1 MKKAILFALILVV
14 SVACVFSSISVERH
28 SVRLHSTIDASTPAF
43 QFEFTS
49 GQANPNTVVVTNAD
63 AEIFDPNKDYNEYG
77 TEAAAIEVANIA
89 KEDLDLLFTVKLAN
103 KAKCNEI
110 YTLRFL
116 AGSFAVTRNGQP
128 GTLDPDLNPVVEASS
143 DINFRLGV
151 TATNISETGLKLR
164 FNGTNCTEGS
174 LATYRVHYTA
184 DDSIDDN
191 KEDEYY
197 YADISLIIT
206 SDN

>member
-28 SVRLHSTIDASTPAF
+28 SVRLKTIIDSNTPAF
-43 QFEFTS
+43 QFEFTN
-49 GQANPNTVVVTNAD
+49 GKANPNAVVVANAD
-63 AEIFDPNKDYNEYG
+63 ADEFDPDKDYNEFG
-77 TEAAAIEVANIA
+77 TEATAVEVANIA

-110 YTLRFL
+110 YTLRFQ
-116 AGSFAVTRNGQP
+116 AGPFAVTRNGEP
-128 GTLDPDLNPVVEASS
+128 GTLDPDANPVVEASS

-151 TATNISETGLKLR
+151 KATDVSETGLKLR